1 VSALHRPTLVVEDD
15 WFLRLVG
22 VVLDPA
28 TSPQRIDAFAD
39 FFSCDLPDFRSW
51 MEDVRQRVPALYP
64 AAVRLVDSEATYRA
78 ALPEAH
84 AIVTESLPV
93 GKAELAAAPRL
104 RAVQKFGT
112 ITRSIDREACAA
124 RGIPVLTLRRRAN
137 IACAEHAM
145 ALMLALARK
154 LTRVAGRVSLEQ
166 LRDAG
171 FQPKLY
177 DRRHTAGSNWAR
189 VGGLSILS
197 GTTLGI
203 LGLGE
208 IGRELATRAAAF
220 GMQIVYHQRRP
231 LPDAEAAQWHAA
243 YRPFEA
249 LLAESDWVSVNVPGT
264 AATRHLLDKAAF
276 ARMKAGARLVN
287 VSRADIVER
296 EALIEA
302 LSSGRLGGFALDPL
316 YEAPG
321 RRDDALLAFE
331 NVIITPHLAAQP
343 RFNALG
349 DMGDLIG
356 QLEENLR

>member
-1 VSALHRPTLVVEDD
+1 MRQLTLVVEDD
-15 WFLRLVG
+15 WFLRLIG

-28 TSPQRIDAFAD
+28 TSQERIDAFAE
-39 FFSCDLPDFRSW
+39 FFSCDLPDFRGW
-51 MEDVRQRVPALYP
+51 MERVRQCVPRLYP
-64 AAVRLVDSEATYRA
+64 ATVRLVGSEAAYRD
-78 ALPEAH
+78 ALSQAD
-84 AIVTESLPV
+84 AVVTESLPV
-93 GKAELAAAPRL
+93 GKAELAAAPQL
-104 RAVQKFGT
+104 RVVQKFGT
-112 ITRSIDREACAA
+112 ILRTIDREACAA

-154 LTRVAGRVSLEQ
+154 VTRVAGRVSFEQ
-166 LRDAG
+166 LREAG

-189 VGGLSILS
+189 VVGLSILS

-220 GMQIVYHQRRP
+220 GMRITYHQRQP
-231 LPDAEAAQWHAA
+231 LPEAEAAQWHAT
-243 YRPFEA
+243 YRPFET
-249 LLAESDWVSVNVPGT
+249 LLAESDWISVNVPGT
-264 AATRHLLDKAAF
+264 PATRHMLDKVAF
-276 ARMKAGARLVN
+276 ARMKPAARLVN

-321 RRDDALLAFE
+321 RRDDALLAFD

-343 RFNALG
+343 RFNALD
-349 DMGDLIG
+349 DMRDLICQMG
-356 QLEENLR
+356 EKLR